1 MAGANITNFGT
12 DGLLATTLKNYT
24 PKLED
29 NVFGAKVLLWILKSA
44 GVVRDVAGGS
54 SIVKPLIY
62 AANSNVGSYE
72 DDDVFATA
80 ANAGITAAEFPW
92 KQYYGLVHFTGIE
105 LAKNSGQQQ
114 LLDLMRSRMQQV
126 ELSIA
131 DGINQM
137 LWADGAGN
145 GGKDFMGLGGIISAA
160 DPSVGDLGG
169 IDVSTSAYWAAKV
182 KAASASNTLTL
193 ADMSSI
199 YNTTS
204 EGNDHPDYC
213 VTTQTGFEAF
223 EALLTSLVRYEDT
236 KMGEQGFQNLK
247 FKGVPIAFDDDVEG
261 GDAGATTIY
270 QESPMFFLNTKYLE
284 LSKLAGKWFSPSE
297 LLQPTNQ
304 DAFYKHL
311 VCYGNLTVSNRSR
324 QGVLYDIHA

>member
-1 MAGANITNFGT
+1 MAGNSTFGT

-29 NVFGAKVLLWILKSA
+29 NVFGAKVLLWILKSS
-44 GVVRDVAGGS
+44 GSIKDVGGGS
-54 SIVKPLIY
+54 HIVKPLIY
-62 AANSNVGSYE
+62 AASSNVGSYA

-80 ANAGITAAEFPW
+80 ANAGISAAQFDW

-105 LAKNSGQQQ
+105 LAKNSGKEA

-131 DGINQM
+131 DGLNAM
-137 LWADGAGN
+137 LWKEGTGN
-145 GGKDFMGLGGIISAA
+145 STKDFMGLGGIISAT
-160 DPSVGDLGG
+160 DPTTAPAIGG
-169 IDVSTSAYWAAKV
+169 IER
-182 KAASASNTLTL
+182 ASNAWWKPATKTATTVNTL
-193 ADMSSI
+193 ALTDMANV
-199 YNTTS
+199 YNTAS
-204 EGNDHPDYC
+204 EGSDHPDYA
-213 VTTQTGFEAF
+213 VTTQTGFEAY

-236 KMGEQGFQNLK
+236 EMGEQGFQNLK
-247 FKGVPIAFDDDVEG
+247 YKGVPIAFDDDVEG
-261 GDAGATTIY
+261 DGVPTE
-270 QESPMFFLNTKYLE
+270 QESPLFFLNTKYLE
-284 LSKLAGKWFSPSE
+284 LSKLAGKWFSPSD

-311 VCYGNLTVSNRSR
+311 VCYGNLTVSNCAR

>member
-1 MAGANITNFGT
+1 MAGNSTFGT

-44 GVVRDVAGGS
+44 GVVRDVPGGS
-54 SIVKPLIY
+54 HIVKPLIY
-62 AANSNVGSYE
+62 ASSANIGSYE

-80 ANAGITAAEFPW
+80 ANAGISAAQFDW

-105 LAKNSGQQQ
+105 LAKNSGREA

-131 DGINQM
+131 DGLNAM
-137 LWADGAGN
+137 LWADGSGN
-145 GGKDFMGLGGIISAA
+145 SGKDFMGIAGIISAA

-169 IDVSTSAYWAAKV
+169 LDRTANTWWKAKV
-182 KAASASNTLTL
+182 KAASTGNTLALT
-193 ADMSSI
+193 DMASI
-199 YNTTS
+199 YNTAS
-204 EGNDHPDYC
+204 EGNDHPDYA
-213 VTTQTGFEAF
+213 VTTQTGFEAY

-236 KMGEQGFQNLK
+236 AMGEQGFQNLK
-247 FKGVPIAFDDDVEG
+247 YKGVPLAFDDDVEG
-261 GDAGATTIY
+261 TNTSKTTY
-270 QESPMFFLNTKYLE
+270 QESPMWFLNTKYLE

-311 VCYGNLTVSNRSR
+311 VCYGNLTVSNCAR

>member
-1 MAGANITNFGT
+1 MAGNATFGT

-44 GVVRDVAGGS
+44 GAVRDVAGGS
-54 SIVKPLIY
+54 HIVKPLIY
-62 AANSNVGSYE
+62 AASSNVGSYE
-72 DDDVFATA
+72 DDDVFATG
-80 ANAGITAAEFPW
+80 ANAGISAAEFQW

-105 LAKNSGQQQ
+105 LAKNSGKEA

-126 ELSIA
+126 ELSMA
-131 DGINQM
+131 DGLNQM

-145 GGKDFMGLGGIISAA
+145 GGKDLMGLGGIISAA

-169 IDVSTSAYWAAKV
+169 LDRTTNTWWQAKV
-182 KAASASNTLTL
+182 KAASAGNTLSL

-199 YNTTS
+199 YNTSS
-204 EGNDHPDYC
+204 EGNDHPDYA
-213 VTTQTGFEAF
+213 VTTQTGFEAY
-223 EALLTSLVRYEDT
+223 EALLTGLVRFEDAEL
-236 KMGEQGFQNLK
+236 GDAGFQNLK
-247 FKGVPIAFDDDVEG
+247 YKGVPIVFDDDVEG

-311 VCYGNLTVSNRSR
+311 VCYGNLTVSNASR

>member
-1 MAGANITNFGT
+1 MAGNATFGT

-44 GVVRDVAGGS
+44 GVIRDVAGGS
-54 SIVKPLIY
+54 HIVKPLIY
-62 AANSNVGSYE
+62 AASSNVGSYE

-80 ANAGITAAEFPW
+80 ANAGISAAEFPW

-105 LAKNSGQQQ
+105 LAKNSGQQA

-131 DGINQM
+131 DGINAM
-137 LWADGAGN
+137 LWKDGAGN

-169 IDVSTSAYWAAKV
+169 LDRTANAWWQAKV
-182 KAASASNTLTL
+182 KAATTGNSLTL
-193 ADMSSI
+193 ADMANI

-204 EGNDHPDYC
+204 EGNDHPDYA
-213 VTTQTGFEAF
+213 VTTQTGFEAY
-223 EALLTSLVRYEDT
+223 EALLTGVIRYEDVE
-236 KMGEQGFQNLK
+236 MGDSGFQNLK
-247 FKGVPIAFDDDVEG
+247 YKGVPIAFDDDCEG
-261 GDAGATTIY
+261 GATTIY
-270 QESPMFFLNTKYLE
+270 QESPMWFLNTKYLE

-311 VCYGNLTVSNRSR
+311 VCYGNLTVSNASR